1 MLPKTG
7 RRLPKTPP
15 YSDLEIADAIGRAL
29 AEELGG
35 TRRATKTVM
44 RWANVSE
51 RGARAWI
58 NGESCPSCRHLILMA
73 SRSRAV
79 MAVILRLSG
88 HEEHLISLD
97 LAEIEK
103 GLLALVERLRALR
116 EIDNL

>member
-7 RRLPKTPP
+7 GRLPKIPP

-29 AEELGG
+29 VEELGG

-44 RWANVSE
+44 RWADVSE

-73 SRSRAV
+73 SKSRAV

-88 HEEHLISLD
+88 HEEYLTALD

-103 GLLALVERLRALR
+103 AVVALAERLRTLR
-116 EIDNL
+116 GTAS